1 MPHPRNP
8 FLLTTREAALFL
20 DVRDYVVKRLIE
32 RGDLYVHRHGTRIYL
47 HVDDLRRVRDT
58 WENQPAQA
66 PAMRILKM
74 LGHRLKV
81 VFWWHN
87 GSERSDRPDS
97 SPPSSQG
104 SSEEGTPDARESAPP
119 APDGPGDL

>member
-8 FLLTTREAALFL
+8 FLLTLREAALYL

-32 RGDLYVHRHGTRIYL
+32 RGELYVHRHGARIYL
-47 HVDDLRRVRDT
+47 HVDDLRRVRDG

-74 LGHRLKV
+74 LGHRLKC

-87 GSERSDRPDS
+87 GHDRNDRPEHA
-97 SPPSSQG
+97 PPSAETPPEGG
-104 SSEEGTPDARESAPP
+104 SPHAS
-119 APDGPGDL
+119 

>member
-8 FLLTTREAALFL
+8 YLLTIHEAALFL
-20 DVRDYVVKRLIE
+20 EVRQTAVRYLIE
-32 RGDLYVHRHGTRIYL
+32 RGDLFAHRYGARVFV
-47 HVDDLRRVRDT
+47 HVDDVRRVRDR
-58 WENQPAQA
+58 WENQGAQA

-81 VFWWHN
+81 VFWWKN
-87 GSERSDRPDS
+87 GHEHSDRPGS

-104 SSEEGTPDARESAPP
+104 CSEEGTSDAGESTPP
-119 APDGPGDL
+119 APDGP